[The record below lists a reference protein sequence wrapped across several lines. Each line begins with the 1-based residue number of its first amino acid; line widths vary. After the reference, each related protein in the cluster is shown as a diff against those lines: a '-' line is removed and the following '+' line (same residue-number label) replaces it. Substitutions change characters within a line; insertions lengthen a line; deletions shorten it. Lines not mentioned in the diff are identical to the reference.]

1 MIFAEVS
8 ETVRDAAFYLGVVLA
23 FGGVMKLVVNASLNG
38 IDIILERRLRPF
50 ADQVDTIRDELSLNG
65 GESMKDVVVEVRNNQ
80 RVMADRFGDLEHR
93 QRAML
98 DHFGL
103 DEGLIPRRP
112 IQGT

>member
-1 MIFAEVS
+1 MILAKVS
-8 ETVRDAAFYLGVVLA
+8 EGASDLAMYLGIILA

-50 ADQVDTIRDELSLNG
+50 AEQVDTISEELSLNG
-65 GESMKDVVVEVRNNQ
+65 GESMKDVVVEVRNTQ
-80 RVMADRFGDLEHR
+80 RLMSDRFGDLEHR

-112 IQGT
+112 VEGT